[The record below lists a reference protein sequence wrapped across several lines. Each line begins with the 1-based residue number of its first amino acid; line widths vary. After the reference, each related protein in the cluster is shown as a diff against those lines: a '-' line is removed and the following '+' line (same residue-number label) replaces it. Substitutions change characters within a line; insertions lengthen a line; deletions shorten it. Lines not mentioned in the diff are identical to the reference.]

1 MKKADQLYFKSIEL
15 GGQQLVQAYLETK
28 ALKLPKSYLGINK
41 VVVVGMGGSQLS
53 IDLIKALFSDRLKY
67 PIIQVRGY
75 RLPSFVDD
83 KTLIILSSYS
93 GGTEEVLSVVSEVKK
108 KKYKALIIS
117 SGGKLASLAKEYKIP
132 AYIFRPVNN
141 PSKQPRMGTN
151 YITGA
156 VIRTLKNL
164 NVLKI
169 TDNEVNNISDAL
181 TKSFKEYTKTKEVD
195 NLATK
200 LKDKIII
207 YITSEFLK
215 GNGHIINNQT
225 NESSKQLAYYYYIPE
240 LNHHLLEG
248 LTFPKENKEMLY
260 FVLFN
265 SDNYLPR
272 IQKRYQVT
280 KEVLSKYKIKYSE
293 IKFKGN
299 KIEQVFQLLTFGAL
313 LSFKL
318 AKLNKQDPNKIPWVD
333 YFKKKL
339 A

>member
-181 TKSFKEYTKTKEVD
+181 TKSFDE
-195 NLATK
+195 N
-200 LKDKIII
+200 
-207 YITSEFLK
+207 
-215 GNGHIINNQT
+215 
-225 NESSKQLAYYYYIPE
+225 KQLLRY
-240 LNHHLLEG
+240 LLVR
-248 LTFPKENKEMLY
+248 LTKVEENAPFRFHEALVDTNVRVIDTDADPVSGDEEM
-260 FVLFN
+260 V
-265 SDNYLPR
+265 SEA
-272 IQKRYQVT
+272 
-280 KEVLSKYKIKYSE
+280 EV
-293 IKFKGN
+293 
-299 KIEQVFQLLTFGAL
+299 
-313 LSFKL
+313 
-318 AKLNKQDPNKIPWVD
+318 VD
-333 YFKKKL
+333 EVEVPDTDVVEEEKV
-339 A
+339 